1 VRDLLRGCLA
11 SIFSDAGY
19 EREVIVVDAASSD
32 GSADMVRAE
41 FPGAALIASSSNLG
55 YSRGNNLGL
64 GAARGEFL
72 FVLNPDTRLR
82 EGAVSALLAYMAEH
96 PRAGLLG
103 PRLLDPDGSPQS
115 SRRRWPTFWTA
126 LFESTWLQPYAPRRI
141 LDRYYDQTA
150 DGSRQSAVGS
160 HPPAPVRGSPQT
172 VDWVTGAALF
182 LRREV
187 LEMVG
192 GLDEGFFMYSEELDW
207 CRRIRAAGW
216 EIVYVPAAEVIHFQ
230 KKSSQQ
236 AIPAYT
242 HIRFQRSK
250 IRYFR
255 KYHGLLPAGFLRAL
269 LLLSFLHQLIL
280 ESVKLALGHKPGL
293 RRLRIAT
300 YWKVLRSG
308 L

>member
-1 VRDLLRGCLA
+1 MRDCLA
-11 SIFSDAGY
+11 SIFSDEGY

-41 FPGAALIASSSNLG
+41 FPEAALIASSRNLG

-72 FVLNPDTRLR
+72 FILNPDTRLR

-103 PRLLDPDGSPQS
+103 PRLLDADGSPQS

-141 LDRYYDQTA
+141 LDHYYDQTA
-150 DGSRQSAVGS
+150 DGSQQSAVGGRPS
-160 HPPAPVRGSPQT
+160 PVTRHPLPQT

-207 CRRIRAAGW
+207 CRRIRAASW
-216 EIVYVPAAEVIHFQ
+216 EIAYVPAAEVIHDQ
-230 KKSSQQ
+230 EKSSQQ
-236 AIPAYT
+236 AIPADT

-255 KYHGLLPAGFLRAL
+255 KYHGLLPADFLRAL

>member
-1 VRDLLRGCLA
+1 
-11 SIFSDAGY
+11 
-19 EREVIVVDAASSD
+19 
-32 GSADMVRAE
+32 M
-41 FPGAALIASSSNLG
+41 
-55 YSRGNNLGL
+55 
-64 GAARGEFL
+64 
-72 FVLNPDTRLR
+72 
-82 EGAVSALLAYMAEH
+82 
-96 PRAGLLG
+96 
-103 PRLLDPDGSPQS
+103 
-115 SRRRWPTFWTA
+115 
-126 LFESTWLQPYAPRRI
+126 
-141 LDRYYDQTA
+141 
-150 DGSRQSAVGS
+150 
-160 HPPAPVRGSPQT
+160 
-172 VDWVTGAALF
+172 DWVTGAALF

-269 LLLSFLHQLIL
+269 LLVSFLHQLIL